1 MFTAKHCDDE
11 REFTHIR
18 KNSGIVNRFG
28 FFITKT
34 NMFEHIDSDY
44 DIGSGSWFRK
54 KLPQTQMIEFY
65 GSSETSRL
73 NNRRQSM
80 DLTVEEKNEIEIR
93 LVEIQTILENSLYE
107 DSDEER
113 ELLREQNELE
123 HMLEIQNYV
132 R

>member
-1 MFTAKHCDDE
+1 
-11 REFTHIR
+11 
-18 KNSGIVNRFG
+18 
-28 FFITKT
+28 
-34 NMFEHIDSDY
+34 
-44 DIGSGSWFRK
+44 
-54 KLPQTQMIEFY
+54 
-65 GSSETSRL
+65 
-73 NNRRQSM
+73 M

-113 ELLREQNELE
+113 ELLQEQNELE

>member
-1 MFTAKHCDDE
+1 MTSEAEAGSDE
-11 REFTHIR
+11 KMPPILWN
-18 KNSGIVNRFG
+18 KV
-28 FFITKT
+28 
-34 NMFEHIDSDY
+34 
-44 DIGSGSWFRK
+44 RK